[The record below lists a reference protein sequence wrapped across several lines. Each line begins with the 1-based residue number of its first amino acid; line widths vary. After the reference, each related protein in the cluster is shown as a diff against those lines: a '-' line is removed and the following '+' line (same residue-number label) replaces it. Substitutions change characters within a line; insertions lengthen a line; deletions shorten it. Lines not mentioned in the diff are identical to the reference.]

1 MIRHAPRRRVLVF
14 VAIALVGL
22 MAGPVDE
29 CDDYDFLNSGSAAA
43 HHSVCTCLVCELTTD
58 DSFAPELD
66 PPRRGEAVA
75 TVPAALCASAY
86 LPAIFRPP
94 IA

>member
-1 MIRHAPRRRVLVF
+1 MVRNSPRRRVLFVF
-14 VAIALVGL
+14 AIVLVGL
-22 MAGPVDE
+22 LAGPIDE

-58 DSFAPELD
+58 DSFAPNLE

-75 TVPAALCASAY
+75 SVPAVLASSTY
-86 LPAIFRPP
+86 LPGIFRPP